1 MRDAGYDVSAYELN
15 CALDAARSEPEAR
28 GRFESRLRPFTHLNG
43 EDVPVE
49 FDDLDP

>member
-1 MRDAGYDVSAYELN
+1 MTEL
-15 CALDAARSEPEAR
+15 AARE
-28 GRFESRLRPFTHLNG
+28 RFESKLRPFTNLSG